1 MLGGSVAAAHVD
13 MRFGRG
19 ETNSEGA
26 EMNKSLHTFAC
37 LTTLALSTSVA
48 AQQSTTYETGPD
60 GMQYRVTRQVVQR
73 SIPTTEYQTREQKVY
88 RPQVTTQYQSY
99 QQTYL
104 TPVTQYQWV
113 ARLNGRWNPF
123 VQPYWTHE
131 LAPVTTWQA
140 KPATVQVPVA
150 RTDWVEETRTAQVPV
165 TTYRTAQEEYITKVA
180 VGASP
185 TSSGATSVAS
195 RPAPIGGQQLS
206 NDPPATASPWA
217 TGNGGETYRR

>member
-1 MLGGSVAAAHVD
+1 
-13 MRFGRG
+13 
-19 ETNSEGA
+19 
-26 EMNKSLHTFAC
+26 MNKSLHTFAC
-37 LTTLALSTSVA
+37 LTTLALSTSGT
-48 AQQSTTYETGPD
+48 AQESTTFETGPD
-60 GMQYRVTRQVVQR
+60 GMQYRVTRRVVQR
-73 SIPTTEYQTREQKVY
+73 SVPTTELQTREQKVY

-140 KPATVQVPVA
+140 QPATVQVPVA
-150 RTDWVEETRTAQVPV
+150 RTDWVVETRTAQVPV
-165 TTYRTAQEEYITKVA
+165 TTYRTAQEEFTERVA
-180 VGASP
+180 VGVAP
-185 TSSGATSVAS
+185 GGAGAPSVAS

-217 TGNGGETYRR
+217 TSGDIYRR